1 MEYIKLGRRLREER
15 LKLNLTQE
23 KLAEK
28 IDVSEAYIGQ
38 IERGERSL
46 SLETLVKLVNQLGIT
61 VDFLLQDSVKLD
73 DEHFIDH
80 MRQLVMGRNIK
91 EKQMV
96 LDMAKLLL
104 SHLDDIKS

>member
-1 MEYIKLGRRLREER
+1 M
-15 LKLNLTQE
+15 
-23 KLAEK
+23 
-28 IDVSEAYIGQ
+28 
-38 IERGERSL
+38 